1 MEDKPFL
8 VGFRVFSVALTIS
21 FRERISSRGVSG
33 KGLFAKKIDG
43 DFKSSA
49 SEAFSLYPVLRE
61 FVAQITDHRLKMA
74 CNSFKGIALVLDNL
88 RLASAGKITGD
99 DLHASILTHLQAF
112 KAAYGEDRMVPKA
125 HYAMHLA
132 EQLKAH
138 GILLTCF
145 VHERRHK
152 EIKRF
157 ANQMA
162 TGVAGVETS
171 LLKDLFLNHTLDL
184 INFDTPSVEGLL
196 ILEETLE
203 IAQLGVTRFSAPLG
217 LKKSQLPI
225 CSRPF
230 MES

>member
-1 MEDKPFL
+1 MGWNYHPRNEQQKQLKKTRWLEDKPFL
-8 VGFRVFSVALTIS
+8 VGFRVFSGALTIS
-21 FRERISSRGVSG
+21 FRERISSQGVPG

-49 SEAFSLYPVLRE
+49 SEAFSLYPVLTE
-61 FVAQITDHRLKMA
+61 FVAQIADHRLKMA
-74 CNSFKGIALVLDNL
+74 SNSFKGIALVLDNL

-112 KAAYGEDRMVPKA
+112 KAAYREDRMVPKA

-152 EIKRF
+152 E
-157 ANQMA
+157 
-162 TGVAGVETS
+162 VAGVETS

-203 IAQLGVTRFSAPLG
+203 IALWSHKIKRLLG
-217 LKKSQLPI
+217 L
-225 CSRPF
+225 
-230 MES
+230 